1 MPTNATTPPV
11 PSFDPYDEDSWFFGY
26 MSRKDAADLLAD
38 DNNDIGAFLVREST
52 TAKGDLVLSVKETDD
67 KISHYIINRIPP
79 FEPKNPQPSSQV
91 RFKIGDHVF
100 SDIPALLA
108 FYKSNNLDDTPLKFP
123 AICKVPMIHRRSFTK
138 DYLAEIQ
145 SETKVAKSRNG
156 QGDHGLAPSLHRRL
170 PSKAQVIQSRIPNAY
185 DKTALTLKEGQ
196 IVKVTKID
204 ISGCWEGEIDGR
216 MGHFPFNCVKFIDE

>member
-1 MPTNATTPPV
+1 MLPV
-11 PSFDPYDEDSWFFGY
+11 SSFDPYDEDSWFFGY
-26 MSRKDAADLLAD
+26 MSRKDAAALLSD
-38 DNNDIGAFLVREST
+38 DNNDIGAFLIREST

-79 FEPKNPQPSSQV
+79 FDSKNPQPSSQV

-123 AICKVPMIHRRSFTK
+123 AVCKVPNVNKRSFTR
-138 DYLAEIQ
+138 DYLAEIHSDVQ
-145 SETKVAKSRNG
+145 SEHTST
-156 QGDHGLAPSLHRRL
+156 LHRKL

-196 IVKVTKID
+196 ILKVTKVD
-204 ISGCWEGEIDGR
+204 ISGCWEGEIEGR
-216 MGHFPFNCVKFIDE
+216 VGHFPFNYVRFIEE